1 MSGDPPY
8 LVMLSGAKHL
18 SLVFVSALCHDLCVC
33 TAPRPLCLGKP
44 PYLVMLSGAKH
55 LLLGLCVC
63 TVPRPLCLG
72 TPPYLVMLSGAKHL
86 SLVFVSALCLDLC
99 VCTVQKIL
107 HFVQD
112 DIGEVQCDTSG
123 IVKSLKCLS
132 ISLLYG

>member
-1 MSGDPPY
+1 MHCA
-8 LVMLSGAKHL
+8 LT
-18 SLVFVSALCHDLCVC
+18 FVSALFPDHCFC
-33 TAPRPLCLGKP
+33 TAPRPLCLHCASTFVSGEP
-44 PYLVMLSGAKH
+44 PLPCHVERSETSFTWSLCQHCSLTFVSGD
-55 LLLGLCVC
+55 
-63 TVPRPLCLG
+63 P
-72 TPPYLVMLSGAKHL
+72 PPYLVMLSGAKHL

-112 DIGEVQCDTSG
+112 DIGEVQCDTSD